1 MNIANAVFCSNKKY
15 SFCSSLDNLAFATV
29 CGMEETRRK
38 RLLELIKKF
47 GTQAK
52 LAELIDVTPG
62 YITQLKRGERPINE
76 KTAEKFEKSLNLPH
90 GWMSD
95 DSLSDREIVAKHGIT
110 PSEHDRRHDINA
122 VKGGLS
128 PEYLPRRV
136 PLISS
141 TTAGHWAEVVDNFQP
156 GDAERWIEVPASMGD
171 HAFALRILGDSME
184 PTIRDGWIVVVDP
197 DYPADHGKIVV
208 VRQNSDT
215 EATCKRLIYD
225 GNKPYLRPDN
235 DRYPIMEMRE
245 DAVIC
250 GVVRRA
256 QVDFD

>member
-1 MNIANAVFCSNKKY
+1 MSID
-15 SFCSSLDNLAFATV
+15 LDKLCIHNPCMGEIERITNELESKGFRWADLAKHLGVSDQTV
-29 CGMEETRRK
+29 YNWRTRGSVPKRKLTSVAGFLGVTTSWILTGEEPTSQH
-38 RLLELIKKF
+38 
-47 GTQAK
+47 T
-52 LAELIDVTPG
+52 
-62 YITQLKRGERPINE
+62 
-76 KTAEKFEKSLNLPH
+76 
-90 GWMSD
+90 
-95 DSLSDREIVAKHGIT
+95 DRETISKYGIT
-110 PSEHDRRHDINA
+110 TSTNDAFKDVQA
-122 VKGGLS
+122 VRKGLS
-128 PEYLPRRV
+128 PKYLTTEPGPDLPHRV
-136 PLISS
+136 PLISA

-156 GDAERWIEVPASMGD
+156 GDAERWIEVPSGMGG
-171 HAFALRILGDSME
+171 HAFALRIRGDSME

-197 DYPADHGKIVV
+197 DCPAEHGKIVV

-225 GNKPYLRPDN
+225 GATPYLRPDN